1 MKVIP
6 RGSEWRL
13 KVVVEAE
20 RQVIYQADSQS
31 RLEFRVL
38 EFFFAVPVAEEPYK
52 CSDAEVVIYGVAYA
66 RLCSYAQ
73 TVARLGVV
81 RVDVTEL
88 EGSLPKEVEIVE

>member
-6 RGSEWRL
+6 RGDEWRL
-13 KVVVEAE
+13 KVVVETE

-52 CSDAEVVIYGVAYA
+52 CSDAEVVIDGVAYA
-66 RLCSYAQ
+66 RLCSYPQ
-73 TVARLGVV
+73 SVARFGVV
-81 RVDVTEL
+81 GVDIAEL
-88 EGSLPKEVEIVE
+88 KGSLPKEVKTVE